1 MDLPP
6 DLDETIRRALS
17 EDIGTG
23 DVTSEAV
30 IPEGAMCVALV
41 MSRVDGVIAGGPV
54 FERVFESLDP
64 SVTLRWTVLDGS
76 AVAAGRV
83 LGEVRGSAR
92 SILTGERVALNFLQH
107 LSGVATLTRAFVDA
121 CEGTGSQV
129 LCTRK
134 TLPGLRALERYAV
147 RCGGGRLHRG
157 GLDDGVLI
165 KDNHI
170 AIAGGVLEA
179 VKRAKESVPHTLKI
193 EVEVDSLAQLGEALD
208 AGADVILL
216 DNADTATVREAVEIV
231 AGRVPLEISG
241 GVTLETVGEIAS
253 AGPLLISVGRL
264 THSAPALDIS
274 LDITTV

>member
-1 MDLPP
+1 M
-6 DLDETIRRALS
+6 A
-17 EDIGTG
+17 EDVGIG
-23 DVTSEAV
+23 DVTSGAV
-30 IPEGAMCVALV
+30 IPEGAMCVG
-41 MSRVDGVIAGGPV
+41 RVVAKADGVISGGPV
-54 FERVFESLDP
+54 VERVYGLLDP
-64 SVTLRWTVLDGS
+64 SLVLRWTVLDGS
-76 AVAAGRV
+76 SVGAGRV
-83 LGEVRGSAR
+83 LGEVRGSAA

-107 LSGVATLTRAFVDA
+107 LSGVATTTRAFVDA
-121 CEGTGSQV
+121 CEGTGSQI

-147 RCGGGRLHRG
+147 ECGGGRLHRA

-165 KDNHI
+165 KDNHV

-179 VKRAKESVPHTLKI
+179 VKRAKEAVPHTLRV
-193 EVEVDSLAQLGEALD
+193 EVEVDSLAQLREALD

-216 DNADTATVREAVEIV
+216 DNADLATIREAVEIV

-241 GVTLETVGEIAS
+241 GIALEDVRDIAS

-274 LDITTV
+274 LDVTAT